1 MSDLAPKEVL
11 FIEYLF
17 HDAECMGN
25 TKLAAQA
32 AGYGITDHSRLVRKM
47 KDEILKNAQE
57 QLIAH
62 APVAVSKLIDA
73 MDEDGSTA
81 KAAERLKA
89 VESVLDRIG
98 VSKKQEMVFGTVENT
113 PLFFIPAKQ
122 LSSETREQQ
131 EVKKDHD
138 TE

>member
-1 MSDLAPKEVL
+1 MTQDLAPKETL
-11 FIEYLF
+11 FLEYLF
-17 HDAECMGN
+17 NDAECMGN

-47 KDEILKNAQE
+47 KDEILTRTQE
-57 QLIAH
+57 ALIAS
-62 APVAVSKLIDA
+62 APVAVAKLIDG
-73 MDEDGSTA
+73 MDEDGSVP

-98 VSKKQEMVFGTVENT
+98 VSKKQEMVIGTVENT

-122 LSSETREQQ
+122 EQIQ
-131 EVKKDHD
+131 TKESNDD
-138 TE
+138 